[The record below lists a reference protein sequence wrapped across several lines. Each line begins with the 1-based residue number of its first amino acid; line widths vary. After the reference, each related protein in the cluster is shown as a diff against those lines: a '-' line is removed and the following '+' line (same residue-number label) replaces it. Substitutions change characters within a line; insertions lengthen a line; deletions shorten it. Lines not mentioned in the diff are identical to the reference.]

1 MRSRSLLLP
10 TLLATSLWS
19 CQSADNP
26 TVAQADWT
34 FSVAPATT
42 PFASPNQDIDL
53 DAEAEKLQRKR
64 AQQKYLAEQYI
75 ARGDEA
81 FAVADLDGAL
91 VEYSNA
97 LSVMPSNQD
106 VRDRMAKVEAAMGNR
121 YALAS
126 EALDDEAN
134 RLAVKAAQAM
144 IAAEDSARKGDQALR
159 RGEYD
164 DAIAQYKQAD
174 LILGYHPLVAE
185 GNLTGEV
192 IKAKLDQA
200 EALREEAIAQAAAD
214 RAARAAEQEA
224 EAAAAERDRKR
235 ELVYGLYAEAHMAF
249 NTENY
254 ESAAEL
260 CEQVLAHDPGNPHA
274 IDLRGLAVA
283 AGNKKSTEDNLKR
296 LREEWRR
303 MMDDLNS
310 IAVPQMDA
318 IVFEDVEYWKG
329 VNPREMI
336 PGTTR
341 APDRFVRAST
351 YIDMVVQ
358 SAEPRVAAAA
368 AFSVIRNASVP
379 YGITTPDAPNLSTT
393 RWRVVADQKDRL
405 FYVESAISPNVFWVD
420 MTRLD
425 FSEQAGVRWLD
436 LGVDM
441 ANIHSGEVSDQ
452 FTGATPFQFE
462 PWE

>member
-1 MRSRSLLLP
+1 MLKHLTMSLALAAFAATPVAEACTRVIYHGPEGRILTARSMDWSMPMLSNLWVFPRGMARTGAAGPRSLEWTSKYGSLIVSGYDISTVDGMNEAGLVANMLWLVSSDYP
-10 TLLATSLWS
+10 EDDGDSPQMSLSLWA
-19 CQSADNP
+19 QYFMDNYA
-26 TVAQADWT
+26 TVA
-34 FSVAPATT
+34 
-42 PFASPNQDIDL
+42 
-53 DAEAEKLQRKR
+53 
-64 AQQKYLAEQYI
+64 
-75 ARGDEA
+75 
-81 FAVADLDGAL
+81 
-91 VEYSNA
+91 
-97 LSVMPSNQD
+97 
-106 VRDRMAKVEAAMGNR
+106 
-121 YALAS
+121 
-126 EALDDEAN
+126 
-134 RLAVKAAQAM
+134 
-144 IAAEDSARKGDQALR
+144 
-159 RGEYD
+159 
-164 DAIAQYKQAD
+164 
-174 LILGYHPLVAE
+174 
-185 GNLTGEV
+185 
-192 IKAKLDQA
+192 
-200 EALREEAIAQAAAD
+200 EAIAD
-214 RAARAAEQEA
+214 LEA
-224 EAAAAERDRKR
+224 NPFHVVTKDVPVQPGRLTTVHLSLSDASGDSAILEWIDG
-235 ELVYGLYAEAHMAF
+235 ELVIHHGPEYNVMTNDPPYD
-249 NTENY
+249 
-254 ESAAEL
+254 
-260 CEQVLAHDPGNPHA
+260 EQLA
-274 IDLRGLAVA
+274 L
-283 AGNKKSTEDNLKR
+283 
-296 LREEWRR
+296 
-303 MMDDLNS
+303 
-310 IAVPQMDA
+310 
-318 IVFEDVEYWKG
+318 VEYWKG